1 MPGQPMDPISAFSFA
16 LEIQGITE
24 ATFREASGFG
34 SESEVIEY
42 KEQGAKGQTIV
53 HKIPGTLKWQNVNLK
68 RGITSNLELWKW
80 RQKIID
86 GQIETARLDGSIV
99 GYDENGAEKIRYNFK
114 RGWPSKWTASALNA
128 QGHDPIIEEIE
139 IAHEGMERAPQ

>member
-1 MPGQPMDPISAFSFA
+1 MPGHPMDPISAFSFA

-53 HKIPGTLKWQNVNLK
+53 HKIPGTLKWQNINLK

-80 RQKIID
+80 RQKVID
-86 GQIETARLDGSIV
+86 GQIEQARLDGSIV
-99 GYDENGAEKIRYNFK
+99 GYNEDGSESIRYNFK
-114 RGWPSKWTASALNA
+114 RGWPSKWSSSGLNA

-139 IAHEGMERAPQ
+139 IAHEGLERAAK